1 MGFLKG
7 KHYEIKGFRHFILKD
22 IVVPL
27 TWDHTKKYDINFLR
41 KSKLCSDFYILIKE
55 IDIKVSNWFFFI
67 FMTLDFVLLHFYWG
81 VSNSYL
87 SCILSIIRYF
97 SRAVD
102 IHFQGVNIFFCGVI
116 MNNQNSLN
124 IKTIK
129 QILILLNYINITG
142 SNIQMIYQIPF
153 NLDHEH
159 TKYEIPIVLCLSIG
173 SIKFLSLLDSHKL
186 IIYLSRLSLE
196 YSKIIGFD
204 NVMRAFNS
212 EEVNIKNPFLMALFY
227 KINDDLRSI
236 FSIEN
241 SIELTIQEAFENM
254 ETDKFNELNT
264 IDIVVP
270 KFILLKYN
278 IYLTFSNEVILS
290 SEFRE
295 LITFFKKDLDTLKS
309 ENLNG
314 KDIAFRYL
322 IGIIID
328 ISINIEKMVIN
339 TTDEYFNNI
348 ILSLEDLKLKSTIKK
363 CSISSFLFS
372 VNNILLN
379 IPIYS
384 YSYVKK
390 FNNFECS
397 FIKYTCN
404 LFHIGLSHVDSS
416 FFVEL
421 GSGDLIYDCS
431 NTQNINYVMN
441 IPKIE
446 GKFLFNENIKNNI
459 VAEFLDRSNLLSNIY
474 IDINIISPIIYMK
487 SIYCSENN
495 KFYKCRERKP
505 LFYLFESYYILYDD
519 IYNIFIDC
527 IQDCLNQSH
536 MGQQTLTK
544 FMSNL
549 SLLIIVNL
557 PFLDIISSEINISV
571 QGCKTCLKIMDDKLC
586 LNHDIQNILIDSV
599 KSAFYTRNT
608 YGDLKLL
615 INDSIVS
622 VMSGNL
628 KIRLLFEHLFYQYGK
643 AYILQSINKGTAAI
657 LDIQLYGWTY
667 IDSLS
672 VKLGF
677 FEFEVF
683 FSILLSNNIPRKYNK
698 QDDILNSIHRGS
710 IISRFASTLRNKAV
724 VTSDQITIKLSDNSF
739 NGRNNLQP
747 ELECFSEEFKILGNS
762 QYIFSYKLLR
772 ISLQIFEHSN
782 HKLFRYKLKI
792 RDLKFLHYTLDK
804 QRIMTIFKA
813 GIIHIVVDNEPKADP
828 KLFHKVIEDDS
839 YKFLPSDFTNCIS
852 ISLKPLEGD
861 SNNNRNDDIHPQNN
875 NLEYIEFNISEKVIH
890 DVFLISFI
898 TELSQLNYD
907 NENKSI
913 NSLPIYPEIFRII
926 SGKIHVNFYGR
937 DYIEDPIIFFQAN
950 GISFSSNRLSSLG
963 ELSIYLPN
971 ISIYKNICSIKSI
984 LSILN
989 FGQDF
994 SCGIFVK
1001 WMQNC
1006 VNNKLETT
1014 VCVEF
1019 SPFYFLLSPY
1029 IIECIIHTISIIVS
1043 YTRIFSYNGIDS
1055 EGFLN
1060 TIYKR
1065 KMKYIF
1071 NLENFKKLSNL
1082 TALSF
1087 SINAPSYCIYLIND
1101 DSFRGFRYV
1110 ATALLT
1116 GKNHIFLEFQF
1127 NEKEKIAFK
1136 LEILNKKLNLLV
1148 GYLQNSIHLNITNLN
1163 IVTFVLPLIHKL
1175 KYFEIKNTYKEFRED
1190 NVCYELVYRKSHIAE
1205 YLKLSEQMKI
1215 AYFNDLS
1222 IHSVSKWEHGFNV
1235 TIFCNL
1241 YINSPADDGI
1251 SVKQKLN
1258 FTNIDIIF
1266 VPQTS
1271 TIVDPELCLPFY
1283 MILNSH
1289 DWTLIKSVLSG
1300 FSNLKASG
1308 GITRSIYCIDTSYF
1322 TVIHTIQRLS
1332 LRLPSFYLGYC
1343 IEDFLISTEALIL
1356 KFKELIINCNNIGS
1370 GNMFN
1375 TSLTMSISKF
1385 DIFGVTYSA
1394 VKKDTMQKLEIFNN
1408 GINYVLDIPNK
1419 TCHNYSILGPAE
1431 LSLNLSINTIPKY
1444 LNASSISIF
1453 APFSIFAAYN
1463 YNSKICLILKVSLGN
1478 IVFTDRLFEFFNK
1491 VSANNSQEFNSI
1503 EIEYYY
1509 NILRFYTGN
1518 IKSTEI
1524 NDLRQCPYYLSI
1536 MENTL
1541 NLLIRDA
1548 NFKKY
1553 QNIIIPIVC
1562 IFYDNKTGSPLNL
1575 KLPLNNFKIKIY
1587 PKSIYLIGI
1596 KDIFL
1601 VSRFSLNDKEVRNN
1615 NSSLATLSAEKYLI
1629 ERHQYNAFNAIFD
1642 NYKLLSI
1649 TTQDQTILNISRT
1662 LYKDSIQ
1669 TSFNYQYQHFPC
1681 ILIKSPVEINSDLS
1695 FDVEIVFI
1703 SEINDDFFK
1712 YNLKSNKALELP
1724 ISVASSC
1731 PYMIIK
1737 SKLHPN
1743 IRATKPNEDTIFNY
1757 PLFSKIWSCSC
1768 NLRILY
1774 QEAVRSKNLH
1784 SFTTSS
1790 SCISDF
1796 GGMFFGIECYI
1807 DSKQVIKY
1815 RIFSPIQI
1823 TNSLIFPIEFRLSD
1837 CKGNH
1842 SLRNVNENQCTYT
1855 KKLKPFIT
1863 DQVTMFDSAKSLILQ
1878 VRALLYSDGC
1888 DSWSSSK
1895 AIVISSRAGNILEY
1909 NLEYIHGINISNI
1922 SIIVSNER
1930 NHVNIFIWCSLT
1942 IVNHTEHRL
1951 KFLSKSFDD
1960 YHSTDKQPRDNNSN
1974 ICNSVILDPSSNSKS
1989 VLSSENWESINSNW
2003 ESFLPENELSSF
2015 CGVLESNQYSLYL
2028 LSNKYSKQEI
2038 EQDKNIILQDNE
2050 EVSYLI
2056 PLCLD
2061 DQVQDMD
2068 CYSSDL
2074 SLTKLSSSWLIIKFS
2089 KISKV
2094 VAVTLSGF
2102 YPFYKSRNLPEEVSE
2117 RLSTCKILIFRPSWV
2132 LLNLCSYPLNMMWS
2146 LSRQVY
2152 FLKNDL
2158 ELENSILYNIPPFCE
2173 FDALPKIVQGG
2184 IDLNDIG
2191 KLSKRSICGQVCF
2204 CSSLSG
2210 YSYGYI
2216 NFQKVDMK
2224 FSSHSDN
2231 VFSSSW
2237 TNSFALSYSNTK
2249 ESFKQYICNLYY
2261 SKYPLSSY
2269 YQIYSNWSVV
2279 RINILHKFGTF
2290 IITIT
2295 PINNDI
2301 DNLYKDFPSRR
2312 ITCCYNSSIKDVNQ
2326 VPFVIKNCL
2335 PFNLYFQQQLSYT
2348 SDSEIS
2354 SLVTGDSQNSLI
2366 ISETIEKLQK
2376 SRFTNSSIK
2385 NFGYSTLKFKNELD
2399 SQLECFSKEMSLI
2412 SKIKENSSSHL
2423 SLDLY
2428 WLNTSNYS
2436 SIHEKKVI
2444 NSKTIS
2450 QNTTELGIDSRKS
2463 FNHSGKYI
2471 SKFNANIQF
2480 STRPIVLMPSNSG
2493 PCIWAKDTE
2502 TPLSNE
2508 VNILILQDIYNQTNE
2523 PKLQSYFWTNS
2534 SHISFY
2540 EKPWSLRVIASIS
2553 LNPNNI
2559 SIENNLSLLVLPI
2572 FCKGR
2577 DILHPYWCIA
2587 RFRVYE
2593 MNVNS
2598 AYKTFSGIFNVSRYP
2613 TIFISLDE
2621 LATIDSISY
2630 SIFMWPNSNTI
2641 LQSRNIN
2648 DYQST
2653 LETAS
2658 EHQISCFN
2666 VRISLDST
2674 NITFGDIFSVCKIP
2688 NYGTP
2693 YRSSL
2698 PVINIFLGPVK
2709 FQLSTPIQIKRK
2721 QYNKYILKPFLKS
2734 KYLTLYPHLHSKS
2747 SNKRI
2752 LRIHITAEYIE
2763 VHLLNRLSEDM
2774 EFVQIGML
2782 STKLS
2787 DQSTSLNCSRY
2798 CKKLSFLSSS
2808 LLQNSTISYKSS
2820 KCSSDF
2826 STSSCHSSLQQVTL
2840 ELVKQWNNQLKNS
2853 GLISDLTTSY
2863 FSNWTKLSSSSNCFH
2878 ILLDL
2883 DLSNNYTQEYQHNTK
2898 ICSKSLF
2905 QIIIHR
2911 LMIIIP
2917 SISVIL
2923 DTNHIEKNLDEI
2935 SRHLNFRARKYKIK
2949 NLEDTMVQT
2958 SSMSRFIF
2966 NEISNFNMSTKS
2978 KFNLW
2983 FNTLYIGIGETKVTV
2998 KSLMKVLSMNNARLK
3013 WKSLELHSLLLTP
3026 RETWNH
3032 TQNYFVHQLLLQSY
3046 QIIFALDIPVVKP
3059 FERIRNFGSNLI
3071 KGLKQLK
3078 NIFIHKDLTKSS
3090 LLWVCTPIS
3099 AIISTLR
3106 SIIYSTNKFS
3116 DIKKAELPLQKEP
3129 KINDLWEEELE
3140 F

>member
-1 MGFLKG
+1 M
-7 KHYEIKGFRHFILKD
+7 
-22 IVVPL
+22 
-27 TWDHTKKYDINFLR
+27 
-41 KSKLCSDFYILIKE
+41 S
-55 IDIKVSNWFFFI
+55 
-67 FMTLDFVLLHFYWG
+67 
-81 VSNSYL
+81 
-87 SCILSIIRYF
+87 
-97 SRAVD
+97 
-102 IHFQGVNIFFCGVI
+102 
-116 MNNQNSLN
+116 NQNSQN

-142 SNIQMIYQIPF
+142 SNIQIIYQIPL
-153 NLDHEH
+153 NLGYES
-159 TKYEIPIVLCLSIG
+159 TKYEIPIVLYLSIG

-186 IIYLSRLSLE
+186 IIYSSRLSLE
-196 YSKIIGFD
+196 YSRIIGFD
-204 NVMRAFNS
+204 NAMRAFNS
-212 EEVNIKNPFLMALFY
+212 EEVNIKDPFLMALFY
-227 KINDDLRSI
+227 KINNDLRSI

-241 SIELTIQEAFENM
+241 SIELAIQESFENM
-254 ETDKFNELNT
+254 EIDKFNELNT
-264 IDIVVP
+264 IDIVVS

-278 IYLTFSNEVILS
+278 IDLTFSNEVILS
-290 SEFRE
+290 SEFRK
-295 LITFFKKDLDTLKS
+295 LITLFTRDLDIFKS

-314 KDIAFRYL
+314 KDITFRYL

-328 ISINIEKMVIN
+328 ISINIEKVVIN
-339 TTDEYFNNI
+339 TTDEYFSTI
-348 ILSLEDLKLKSTIKK
+348 ILSLENLKLNSTIKK
-363 CSISSFLFS
+363 CSVCSFSFS
-372 VNNILLN
+372 VNDILLN
-379 IPIYS
+379 TPIYS
-384 YSYVKK
+384 YVKE

-404 LFHIGLSHVDSS
+404 LFHIELSHVDSS
-416 FFVEL
+416 FFMEL
-421 GSGDLIYDCS
+421 NSGDLIYNSS

-446 GKFLFNENIKNNI
+446 GKLLFNENIKNNI
-459 VAEFLDRSNLLSNIY
+459 IAEFLDGSNLLSKIY
-474 IDINIISPIIYMK
+474 IDINISSPIIYMK
-487 SIYCSENN
+487 SIYRNEEN
-495 KFYKCRERKP
+495 
-505 LFYLFESYYILYDD
+505 
-519 IYNIFIDC
+519 C

-544 FMSNL
+544 FMSSL

-571 QGCKTCLKIMDDKLC
+571 QDCKTCLKIMDGELR
-586 LNHDIQNILIDSV
+586 LNHDVQNVLIDSI
-599 KSAFYTRNT
+599 KSACYTRHT

-615 INDSIVS
+615 IDDSIVS
-622 VMSGNL
+622 VMSGNF
-628 KIRLLFEHLFYQYGK
+628 KVRLLFEQIFYQYDK
-643 AYILQSINKGTAAI
+643 AYILQSIKKGTAAI
-657 LDIQLYGWTY
+657 LDIQLYRWIY
-667 IDSLS
+667 IDFLS
-672 VKLGF
+672 IKLGL

-683 FSILLSNNIPRKYNK
+683 FSILLSNIPRKYNK
-698 QDDILNSIHRGS
+698 QDNILDSIHRGS
-710 IISRFASTLRNKAV
+710 IISRFTNILRNKVV

-739 NGRNNLQP
+739 NGRNNFQP
-747 ELECFSEEFKILGNS
+747 ELECFSEELKILGNS
-762 QYIFSYKLLR
+762 QYILSYKLLR
-772 ISLQIFEHSN
+772 ISLQMSEYSN
-782 HKLFRYKLKI
+782 NKLFRYKLKI
-792 RDLKFLHYTLDK
+792 NNLKFLHYTLDK
-804 QRIMTIFKA
+804 QRVMTIFKA
-813 GIIHIVVDNEPKADP
+813 GIIHIVVDNEPKVDP
-828 KLFHKVIEDDS
+828 KLFYKVIEDYS
-839 YKFLPSDFTNCIS
+839 YKFLPSDSTNHIS
-852 ISLKPLEGD
+852 ILISLLEDD
-861 SNNNRNDDIHPQNN
+861 SNNNRNDDIYPQNN
-875 NLEYIEFNISEKVIH
+875 SLEYIEFNISEKVIH
-890 DVFLISFI
+890 DIFLISFI
-898 TELSQLNYD
+898 TELPQLIYN

-913 NSLPIYPEIFRII
+913 NSLPLYPGILQIT

-937 DYIEDPIIFFQAN
+937 DYIEDPIIFLQVN
-950 GISFSSNRLSSLG
+950 GISFSNNRLNSLG

-971 ISIYKNICSIKSI
+971 ISIYKDICSIKSI

-994 SCGIFVK
+994 SCGVFVK

-1006 VNNKLETT
+1006 INNKLETI
-1014 VCVEF
+1014 VCMEL
-1019 SPFYFLLSPY
+1019 SSFYFLLSPY
-1029 IIECIIHTISIIVS
+1029 IVECIIHAISIIIS
-1043 YTRIFSYNGIDS
+1043 YTRIFPYNGINS
-1055 EGFLN
+1055 EVFLN
-1060 TIYKR
+1060 TFYNR
-1065 KMKYIF
+1065 KVKYIF

-1082 TALSF
+1082 TILSF
-1087 SINAPSYCIYLIND
+1087 SINVLSYCIYLIND
-1101 DSFRGFRYV
+1101 DSFIDFRYL

-1116 GKNHIFLEFQF
+1116 GKYHIFLEFQF
-1127 NEKEKIAFK
+1127 NERKKVTFK
-1136 LEILNKKLNLLV
+1136 LEILNQKLNFLV
-1148 GYLQNSIHLNITNLN
+1148 GYLQNNIQLNITNLD
-1163 IVTFVLPLIHKL
+1163 IVTFVLPLVHKL
-1175 KYFEIKNTYKEFRED
+1175 KYFEIKNTYKDFKED
-1190 NVCYELVYRKSHIAE
+1190 NVCYELVYRKSYIVE
-1205 YLKLSEQMKI
+1205 YSKLIEQTKI
-1215 AYFNDLS
+1215 AYFHDLS
-1222 IHSVSKWEHGFNV
+1222 IHSVSRWEHGFNV
-1235 TIFCNL
+1235 TIFCDL
-1241 YINSPADDGI
+1241 HINSPTDGI
-1251 SVKQKLN
+1251 SVKQKLD
-1258 FTNIDIIF
+1258 FTNIDIVF
-1266 VPQTS
+1266 VPHAS
-1271 TIVDPELCLPFY
+1271 TIDPELCLPFY
-1283 MILNSH
+1283 MILNSR

-1300 FSNLKASG
+1300 FSNSKTSCR
-1308 GITRSIYCIDTSYF
+1308 ITKSIYRMDTSYF

-1356 KFKELIINCNNIGS
+1356 RFKELIINSNNTGS
-1370 GNMFN
+1370 GNIFN
-1375 TSLTMSISKF
+1375 TSLTIGISKF
-1385 DIFGVTYSA
+1385 DILGVTYSA

-1431 LSLNLSINTIPKY
+1431 ISLNLSINTVPKY
-1444 LNASSISIF
+1444 LNASLISIF
-1453 APFSIFAAYN
+1453 VPFSIFTTYN
-1463 YNSKICLILKVSLGN
+1463 YNSKICLILKINLGN

-1491 VSANNSQEFNSI
+1491 ISVNNSQEFNSI
-1503 EIEYYY
+1503 EVEYYY
-1509 NILRFYTGN
+1509 NILRLDAGN

-1536 MENTL
+1536 MESTL
-1541 NLLIRDA
+1541 DLLIRDA
-1548 NFKKY
+1548 NSKKC
-1553 QNIIIPIVC
+1553 QNVIIPIVC
-1562 IFYDNKTGSPLNL
+1562 IFYDNKTGDPLNL
-1575 KLPLNNFKIKIY
+1575 ELPVNNFKIKIY
-1587 PKSIYLIGI
+1587 PKSIYLVGI

-1601 VSRFSLNDKEVRNN
+1601 ISRFSLNYKETRNS
-1615 NSSLATLSAEKYLI
+1615 NSSLTALSTEKYLI
-1629 ERHQYNAFNAIFD
+1629 EKYQYNTFNAMFG
-1642 NYKLLSI
+1642 NYKFLSI
-1649 TTQDQTILNISRT
+1649 TIQNQTILNKSKA

-1669 TSFNYQYQHFPC
+1669 ASFNYQYQYFPC
-1681 ILIKSPVEINSDLS
+1681 ILIKSLVEINSDLS
-1695 FDVEIVFI
+1695 FDIEIVFI

-1712 YNLKSNKALELP
+1712 YDLKSNKVLELP

-1743 IRATKPNEDTIFNY
+1743 IKVTKPNEDTIFNY

-1796 GGMFFGIECYI
+1796 GGIFFGIECYI

-1837 CKGNH
+1837 YKGNH
-1842 SLRNVNENQCTYT
+1842 SLRNTNENQCTYT

-1863 DQVTMFDSAKSLILQ
+1863 DQVTMFDSAKSLMLQ
-1878 VRALLYSDGC
+1878 VRAILYSDAC

-1895 AIVISSRAGNILEY
+1895 AIVINSRAGNILEY
-1909 NLEYIHGINISNI
+1909 NLEYIHGINVSNI

-1951 KFLSKSFDD
+1951 KFLSKSFDEC
-1960 YHSTDKQPRDNNSN
+1960 HSTDKQPRDNNFG

-1989 VLSSENWESINSNW
+1989 ALSSENWESINSNW

-2028 LSNKYSKQEI
+2028 LSNEYSKQEI
-2038 EQDKNIILQDNE
+2038 EQDKDIILQDNE

-2056 PLCLD
+2056 PLYLD

-2068 CYSSDL
+2068 YYSSDL
-2074 SLTKLSSSWLIIKFS
+2074 SLTKLSSSWLIIEFS

-2102 YPFYKSRNLPEEVSE
+2102 YPSYKSRNLPEEVSE

-2152 FLKNDL
+2152 SLKNDL
-2158 ELENSILYNIPPFCE
+2158 DLENSILYHIPLFCE
-2173 FDALPKIVQGG
+2173 FDTFPKIVQGG

-2191 KLSKRSICGQVCF
+2191 KLSKRSICGKMCF
-2204 CSSLSG
+2204 YSSLSG

-2216 NFQKVDMK
+2216 NFQRVDMK
-2224 FSSHSDN
+2224 FSSHSDG

-2237 TNSFALSYSNTK
+2237 TNPFALNFSNTK
-2249 ESFKQYICNLYY
+2249 ESSKQYICNLYY

-2269 YQIYSNWSVV
+2269 QQIYSNWSVIRV
-2279 RINILHKFGTF
+2279 NILHKFGTF

-2301 DNLYKDFPSRR
+2301 DNLYKDFPLKR
-2312 ITCCYNSSIKDVNQ
+2312 ITCCYNSSIKGVNQ
-2326 VPFVIKNCL
+2326 VPFVIENRL
-2335 PFNLYFQQQLSYT
+2335 PFNLYFQQQLPYT

-2354 SLVTGDSQNSLI
+2354 SLITGDSQNSLI
-2366 ISETIEKLQK
+2366 ISETIDKLQK
-2376 SRFTNSSIK
+2376 PRFTNSCIK
-2385 NFGYSTLKFKNELD
+2385 DFGNSTLKFKDDLD
-2399 SQLECFSKEMSLI
+2399 SQLECFSKEISLI
-2412 SKIKENSSSHL
+2412 SKIKENSSNNL
-2423 SLDLY
+2423 PLDLY
-2428 WLNTSNYS
+2428 WLNTSNYR
-2436 SIHEKKVI
+2436 SIREQNI

-2463 FNHSGKYI
+2463 FNHSEKYI
-2471 SKFNANIQF
+2471 LESSTNIQS
-2480 STRPIVLMPSNSG
+2480 STRPIILIPSNSG
-2493 PCIWAKDTE
+2493 PYIWAKDTE
-2502 TPLSNE
+2502 IPLSNE
-2508 VNILILQDIYNQTNE
+2508 VKILILQDIYNQTNE

-2540 EKPWSLRVIASIS
+2540 EKPCSLRVIASIS
-2553 LNPNNI
+2553 LNPNNL
-2559 SIENNLSLLVLPI
+2559 SIKNNLSLLVLPI

-2587 RFRVYE
+2587 RFRVSE
-2593 MNVNS
+2593 IKVKS
-2598 AYKTFSGIFNVSRYP
+2598 AYKTFSGIFNVYRYP

-2621 LATIDSISY
+2621 FVTIDSISY
-2630 SIFMWPNSNTI
+2630 SIFVWPNSNTT
-2641 LQSRNIN
+2641 LQSRNIR
-2648 DYQST
+2648 DYEST
-2653 LETAS
+2653 LETVS
-2658 EHQISCFN
+2658 EHHISCFN
-2666 VRISLDST
+2666 MRISLDST

-2688 NYGTP
+2688 NYSTP
-2693 YRSSL
+2693 YKSSL

-2721 QYNKYILKPFLKS
+2721 KYNKYILKPFLKS

-2747 SNKRI
+2747 LNKRI

-2774 EFVQIGML
+2774 KFVQIGML
-2782 STKLS
+2782 STRLS
-2787 DQSTSLNCSRY
+2787 DQNTSLNCPRY
-2798 CKKLSFLSSS
+2798 CRKLGFLSSS

-2820 KCSSDF
+2820 KCSSEF
-2826 STSSCHSSLQQVTL
+2826 STSSHHSSLQQVTL
-2840 ELVKQWNNQLKNS
+2840 KLVKQWNNQLKNS
-2853 GLISDLTTSY
+2853 GLSDLATSY

-2883 DLSNNYTQEYQHNTK
+2883 ELSNNYTQEYQYNTR

-2949 NLEDTMVQT
+2949 NLEDTMAQT
-2958 SSMSRFIF
+2958 SNISRFIF
-2966 NEISNFNMSTKS
+2966 NEITNFNMSTKS
-2978 KFNLW
+2978 EFNLW
-2983 FNTLYIGIGETKVTV
+2983 FDTLYIGIGETKVTV
-2998 KSLMKVLSMNNARLK
+2998 KSLMRVLSMNNARLK
-3013 WKSLELHSLLLTP
+3013 WKSLELHSLLLAP
-3026 RETWNH
+3026 REAWNH
-3032 TQNYFVHQLLLQSY
+3032 TQNYFIHQLLLQSY

-3071 KGLKQLK
+3071 KGLKQFK
-3078 NIFIHKDLTKSS
+3078 NIFIHGDLTNSS
-3090 LLWVCTPIS
+3090 LLWICTPIS
-3099 AIISTLR
+3099 AIISTIKN
-3106 SIIYSTNKFS
+3106 IIYSANKFS
-3116 DIKKAELPLQKEP
+3116 DIERAELPLEKP

-3140 F
+3140 FQ